1 MFPPP
6 VGGGG
11 GGGGTAGMCDAR
23 EEVGTF
29 SKGMGKATVGFV
41 VSNGNC
47 GEIGLV

>member
-6 VGGGG
+6 VGGD
-11 GGGGTAGMCDAR
+11 GGTAGMCGAR

-29 SKGMGKATVGFV
+29 SKGTGKATVGFV